1 MNQINKSPSKSAK
14 KATTKQKWREIEA
27 IRDRYELMK
36 ELRDDDYSLEMD
48 MEDLGL

>member
-1 MNQINKSPSKSAK
+1 MNQINKSPAKGAK

-36 ELRDDDYSLEMD
+36 DLREDDYSLEMD
-48 MEDLGL
+48 MEELGL